1 MKVDRSAEHSSQSS
15 AVTNASVKV
24 CKNPGCGNP
33 LLAPSRRGGRTAE
46 FCSSRCRMAVHRARH
61 QPTTAD
67 LRYDALELYRRLEVP
82 RYMGQALEAVPAEQL
97 PDLLSFLRTAT
108 AGLAGVRAILEAAA
122 GAEPDGRPKPVL
134 VERTVTAPRTAPEAT
149 VTAPAVTEPDA
160 AAAAAI
166 ADCFWCDENGMLEDA
181 DGDLVP
187 CAHDDSAEQR
197 HSAPARTP
205 EPAAAAPSTA
215 RSKPAPARRPAI
227 AGLRS
232 TAEQG
237 AIIDACVSGVDL
249 VVEAGAGTG
258 KTSTLKMVGH
268 AMKGRGLYLAFN
280 KAIATEAA
288 RSFPPAV
295 TCKTAHSLAYAAVG
309 SRYRRRMDNQAR
321 ISARHVA
328 DALGLDEQLKIR
340 DTILTSEKLARLAT
354 EGVAKFCYSAD
365 TEVQAHHIPVP
376 DGLSRRETEDL
387 RALVLP
393 YARLAWADVQKEDGG
408 KLRFTHDHY
417 LKMWALTNP
426 RLKADYVLLD
436 EAQDSNPV
444 IAHLVQSQTAQ
455 RIAVGDPAQS
465 IYEWRGAIDAMETWP
480 GNTRLILSESFRFG
494 PQIAAEANKWLTLL
508 NSGLRLTGAGQAGRV
523 TETGTGG
530 RAVLCRT
537 NAEAMR
543 RALAHLAGGGR
554 PHLVGGGA
562 QIREL
567 AKAALT
573 LMAGKG
579 TTHPELLAFKTW
591 DELKQYV
598 NEEEAG
604 ADLATFVRLITTHGA
619 QAVIDA
625 TDRLVEEPHADLVLS
640 TVHKA
645 KGREW
650 DSVLIADD
658 FPEPKEGPLGV
669 VPPKK
674 ADLRLIYVAV
684 TRAKYHLDRFGVAYV
699 DELAGVRTSRDD
711 GGW

>member
-1 MKVDRSAEHSSQSS
+1 
-15 AVTNASVKV
+15 V
-24 CKNPGCGNP
+24 CANPGCGKP
-33 LLAPSRRGGRTAE
+33 VTAADKSRGGRPTLYCGQA
-46 FCSSRCRMAVHRARH
+46 CRQAVYRAKR
-61 QPTTAD
+61 QPTAKD
-67 LRYDALELYRRLEVP
+67 LRYDALGLYRRLEVP
-82 RYMGQALEAVPAEQL
+82 RYMGEALERVPGDQL
-97 PDLLSFLRTAT
+97 PDLISFLRTAT
-108 AGLAGVRAILEAAA
+108 AGLAGVRSILESAA
-122 GAEPDGRPKPVL
+122 GPEPDGRPKPIL
-134 VERTVTAPRTAPEAT
+134 VERT

-166 ADCFWCDENGMLEDA
+166 ADCFWCDENGLIENA

-187 CAHDDSAEQR
+187 CLHDDPAEQPR
-197 HSAPARTP
+197 QAAPAPMP
-205 EPAAAAPSTA
+205 EPAPAAPASS
-215 RSKPAPARRPAI
+215 RSKPTPAAKRRPPI
-227 AGLRS
+227 GGLRP
-232 TAEQG
+232 TEEQG

-258 KTSTLKMVGH
+258 KTSTLKMVGTQ
-268 AMKGRGLYLAFN
+268 MSGRGLYLAFN
-280 KAIATEAA
+280 KAIATEAS
-288 RSFPPAV
+288 RSFPPSV
-295 TCKTAHSLAYAAVG
+295 TCRTAHSLAYAAVG
-309 SRYRRRMDNQAR
+309 SRYKHRMDRQAR
-321 ISARHVA
+321 VSARQVA
-328 DALGLDEQLKIR
+328 EALKLDESLKIR
-340 DTILTSEKLARLAT
+340 DTLLTSEHLARMAT

-365 TEVQAHHIPVP
+365 EQVEAHHIPVP

-393 YARLAWADVQKEDGG
+393 YARLAWVDVQKEDGG

-417 LKMWALTNP
+417 LKMWALTSP
-426 RLKADYVLLD
+426 KLKADYVLLD

-444 IAHLVQSQTAQ
+444 IAHLVQAQTGQ

-480 GNTRLILSESFRFG
+480 GNTRLQLSESFRFG
-494 PQIAAEANKWLTLL
+494 PQIAAEANKWLSLL
-508 NSGLRLTGAGQAGRV
+508 NSGLRLTGAGPAGRV
-523 TETGTGG
+523 TATGANG

-554 PHLVGGGA
+554 PHLVGGSS

-579 TTHPELLAFKTW
+579 TSHPELLAFKTW

-598 NEEEAG
+598 HEEEAG
-604 ADLATFVRLITTHGA
+604 ADLATFVRLIDAHSP
-619 QAVIDA
+619 QAVLDA

-658 FPEPKEGPLGV
+658 FPEPKEGPLGM
-669 VPPKK
+669 VPPRK

-684 TRAKYHLDRFGVAYV
+684 TRAKHHLDRFGVAYV
-699 DELAGVRTSRDD
+699 DELAGVRPSRYDD
-711 GGW
+711 QW